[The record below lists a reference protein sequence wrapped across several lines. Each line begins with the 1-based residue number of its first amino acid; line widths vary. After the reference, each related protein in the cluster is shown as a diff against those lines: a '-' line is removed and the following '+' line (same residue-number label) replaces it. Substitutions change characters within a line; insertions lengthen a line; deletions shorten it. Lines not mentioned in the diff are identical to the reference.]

1 MYKLDK
7 IISLILGIVY
17 KKQVLYWCILGCFL
31 SIRVYAQTLPKA
43 QVDSIKKMTRVFLKV
58 SANLK
63 DSKTLKKIITSS
75 VYQNTQSAKKAAH
88 LIVEKLHKQA
98 YLNARLDSLID
109 TSDTIVAYISIGDRF
124 IWQRLEKGNLP
135 NEIIYGVGFKSKKY
149 NNKPFLYKSIAKLQN
164 RILTYSE
171 NNGYP
176 FAQIQLDSLMFNN
189 GQVQAKLNY
198 KQGPKIVFDTLRLIG
213 DLNIKSKFLM
223 KYLRLKQGEV
233 FSQAKVANAQNILKQ
248 LPYVNI
254 KRDTKIDFRAKK
266 AYVNLFLQK
275 RKSNQIN
282 LLVGV
287 LPNEQEPGVVEWMG
301 EFDLLLQ
308 NMFKS
313 GKRLSAK
320 WLRPESQ
327 SQLINLDYTHP
338 LLFGSNLD
346 LQLGFNLL
354 KEDTSFVNVDL
365 RGSLFYNL
373 RNGDKIKVSVA
384 SKSSRVL
391 NSTIY
396 QNAVRLP
403 DTLDMSFTAYGLGYI
418 HTHLNDVLYPTKG
431 DFLSFEGGV
440 GQKKILQ
447 NPEIPENLYKNT
459 PLTTTKFVYEAKW
472 QHYSQILSNA
482 VIYWQLSTGG
492 IINDQLLV
500 NELFRIGGINSLRG
514 HNQNVFFASNYVV
527 ANLEYRF
534 LFDDY
539 SYLFL
544 FYDQAWLQQNTI
556 NEFDEDTPLGFGLGL
571 NFPTKA
577 GIFNI
582 VYALGKTQTEQIN
595 FNRSKIHF
603 GFISRF

>member
-1 MYKLDK
+1 MYRLDK
-7 IISLILGIVY
+7 IIRLIPSIVY
-17 KKQVLYWCILGCFL
+17 KKQVLYWSMLWCFL
-31 SIRVYAQTLPKA
+31 SPHLDAQTLPTT
-43 QVDSIKKMTRVFLKV
+43 QVDSIKKNTNVYLKV
-58 SANLK
+58 NTNLK
-63 DSKTLKKIITSS
+63 DSKTLKKVITSS
-75 VYQNTQSAKKAAH
+75 VYQNTKKAKRATH
-88 LIVEKLHKQA
+88 LIIEQLHKQA
-98 YLNARLDSLID
+98 YLNARLDSLIN
-109 TSDTIVAYISIGDRF
+109 TSDTLVAYISVGDRF

-135 NEIIYGVGFKSKKY
+135 SKIIYNVGFKSKKY
-149 NNKPFLYKSIAKLQN
+149 NNKPFLYESISKLQN
-164 RILTYSE
+164 KILIYSE
-171 NNGYP
+171 DNGYP
-176 FAQIQLDSLMFNN
+176 FAQVQLDSLIFNN
-189 GQVQAKLNY
+189 YQVQAKLNY
-198 KQGPKIVFDTLRLIG
+198 QQGPKIIFDTLRLVG
-213 DLNIKSKFLM
+213 NLNIKPKFLM
-223 KYLRLKQGEV
+223 KYLRLKQGDV
-233 FSQAKVANAQNILKQ
+233 FSQTKVANAQNILKQ
-248 LPYVNI
+248 LPYIKI
-254 KRDTKIDFRAKK
+254 KRNAQVDFRAKK

-338 LLFGSNLD
+338 LLFGSSLD

-354 KEDTSFVNVDL
+354 KEDTSFVNIDL
-365 RGSLFYNL
+365 GGSLFYNL
-373 RNGDKIKVSVA
+373 KNGDKVKVNIT

-391 NSTIY
+391 NSAIY
-396 QNAVRLP
+396 QNAIRLP

-418 HTHLNDVLYPTKG
+418 HTNLNDVLYPTKG
-431 DFLSFEGGV
+431 DFLSLEGRV
-440 GQKKILQ
+440 GQKSILQ
-447 NPEIPENLYKNT
+447 NAEIPENLYENT
-459 PLTTTKFVYEAKW
+459 PLTTTKFVYEANW
-472 QHYSQILSNA
+472 QHYSQILTNS
-482 VIYWQLSTGG
+482 VVYWQLSTGG

-500 NELFRIGGINSLRG
+500 NELFRVGGINSLRG
-514 HNQNVFFASNYVV
+514 HNQNVFFASNYII

-544 FYDQAWLQQNTI
+544 FYDQAWLQQNTL
-556 NEFDEDTPLGFGLGL
+556 NVFDEDAPLGFGLGL